1 MSTKAVIFDLDGTL
15 MHTLP
20 DIHTAILRMQTALGY
35 PKSEYEDTVGGINHG
50 ARELVKHALPDDVT
64 EEELLTALDAYSDAY
79 ADCYADTTA
88 AFDGIDELTDKLY
101 RGGVRLAV
109 LSNKPDPFTK
119 RLAAIGFGD
128 RFSPVIGQGIYA
140 PKPST
145 EAPLAIASGWGI
157 EPDKIIFVGD
167 SDVDMMTAKAA
178 GMYAVGVSWG
188 YRAPDLLRAA
198 GADAIVDTAD
208 ELYDLITNG
217 R

>member
-1 MSTKAVIFDLDGTL
+1 MTQKAVIFDLDGTL

-20 DIHTAILRMQTALGY
+20 DIHTAILRMQSALGY
-35 PKSEYEDTVGGINHG
+35 PTSEYEDTVGGINHG
-50 ARELVKHALPDDVT
+50 ARELVKHALPEGVT
-64 EEELLTALDAYSDAY
+64 EAELLAALDVYTDAY

-88 AFDGIDELTDKLY
+88 AFDGIDALTDKL
-101 RGGVRLAV
+101 RRDGVRMAV

-128 RFSPVIGQGIYA
+128 RFSPVIGQGMYA

-145 EAPLAIASGWGI
+145 EAPLAIAAEWGI
-157 EPDKIIFVGD
+157 APDEIIFVGD

-188 YRAPDLLRAA
+188 YRAPELLRAA
-198 GADAIVDTAD
+198 GADAVALTPDG
-208 ELYDLITNG
+208 LYDLIING